1 MNLGKSIVM
10 FNTTAPFL
18 KFYNTEFGLPT
29 LHHTFFHLM
38 PSEAVVPPEVEL
50 YAHVCP
56 ELKLYAPGAEETVP
70 ISLVQV
76 LS

>member
-1 MNLGKSIVM
+1 MGPL
-10 FNTTAPFL
+10 
-18 KFYNTEFGLPT
+18 
-29 LHHTFFHLM
+29 
-38 PSEAVVPPEVEL
+38 AVVPPEVEL

-56 ELKLYAPGAEETVP
+56 ELKLYAQTEETVP